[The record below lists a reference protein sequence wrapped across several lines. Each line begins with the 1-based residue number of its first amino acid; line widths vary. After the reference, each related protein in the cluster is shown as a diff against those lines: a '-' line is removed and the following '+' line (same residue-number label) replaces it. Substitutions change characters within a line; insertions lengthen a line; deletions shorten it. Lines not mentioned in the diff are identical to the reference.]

1 MSTDL
6 NFRNAYL
13 VLAHEDVDM
22 LNLLVKRLINTGYV
36 YIHIDLKSRIKV
48 EQVHKHPKVRVTKQ
62 IKVNWAITVLA
73 VASLAIHISVGLRTY
88 VYKYFANKA
97 DKQAMV
103 TGLSVADN
111 RTKQVNN
118 QTLVSL
124 TANILIIAAMHVLAV
139 STIYVNN
146 REPEISSST
155 RTTSWSTCKT
165 SASIHY
171 YFSSLPLFITS
182 KSTTQSFIQTRIQ
195 NRSFSYKLCELG
207 Q

>member
-1 MSTDL
+1 M
-6 NFRNAYL
+6 YP
-13 VLAHEDVDM
+13 
-22 LNLLVKRLINTGYV
+22 
-36 YIHIDLKSRIKV
+36 LKLKG
-48 EQVHKHPKVRVTKQ
+48 EQ

-88 VYKYFANKA
+88 AYKYFANKA

-146 REPEISSST
+146 REPDFIEQYPNYILVYVQNLCIYPLLFLIIAFVYYVKNPQLRVSF
-155 RTTSWSTCKT
+155 RREFKT
-165 SASIHY
+165 EVFHINCA
-171 YFSSLPLFITS
+171 
-182 KSTTQSFIQTRIQ
+182 
-195 NRSFSYKLCELG
+195 N
-207 Q
+207 

>member
-146 REPEISSST
+146 REPDFIEQFPNYILVYVQNL
-155 RTTSWSTCKT
+155 CIYPLLFLIIAFVYYVK
-165 SASIHY
+165 IHNSE
-171 YFSSLPLFITS
+171 FHSDENSKQKFFI
-182 KSTTQSFIQTRIQ
+182 
-195 NRSFSYKLCELG
+195 
-207 Q
+207 